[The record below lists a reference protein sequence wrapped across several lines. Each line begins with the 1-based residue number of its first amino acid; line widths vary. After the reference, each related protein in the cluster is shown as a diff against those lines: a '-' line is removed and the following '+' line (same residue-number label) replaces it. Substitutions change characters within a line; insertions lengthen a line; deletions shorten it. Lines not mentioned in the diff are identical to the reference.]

1 MGNLLQRL
9 TPTQTQSFN
18 VQDDRE
24 AMDIILELSEQK
36 MNEGDYLKI
45 SKCLKVIYETKAQ
58 NIVPIYKI
66 LNSSMIEPNSVY
78 RLTHD
83 ETIQLMRTRYKYY
96 YEFCILKLEESIA
109 EDQLLL
115 RQTISDKK
123 VAGSK
128 YQDTRTVELRQEHKQ
143 LVQNEKILKAN
154 IDRHIAEIQKN
165 ELILQEFNVGNY
177 TRVHLQGTEG
187 SPNPSFI
194 L

>member
-1 MGNLLQRL
+1 MGNLLERL
-9 TPTQTQSFN
+9 TPIQTQSFN

-24 AMDIILELSEQK
+24 AMDVILELSEQK

-83 ETIQLMRTRYKYY
+83 ETIQLMRRRYKDY

-115 RQTISDKK
+115 RQTTNDKK
-123 VAGSK
+123 VAWTKFKTEHTDKSRQAHK
-128 YQDTRTVELRQEHKQ
+128 ELVRKEKLLKAKIEKQ
-143 LVQNEKILKAN
+143 L
-154 IDRHIAEIQKN
+154 AEIQKN
-165 ELILQEFNVGNY
+165 ELILDEFNVGNY
-177 TRVHLQGTEG
+177 ARVHLQGTEG
-187 SPNPSFI
+187 SPNPSSI

>member
-9 TPTQTQSFN
+9 TPNQSFN
-18 VQDDRE
+18 IQDDRE
-24 AMDIILELSEQK
+24 AMDIILEISEQK

-83 ETIQLMRTRYKYY
+83 ETIQLMRGRYKDY

-109 EDQLLL
+109 KDQLLL

-123 VAGSK
+123 VAWTKLKTDNTDKS
-128 YQDTRTVELRQEHKQ
+128 RQEHKE
-143 LVQNEKILKAN
+143 LVRKEKLLKAN

-165 ELILQEFNVGNY
+165 ELILDEFNVGNY
-177 TRVHLQGTEG
+177 ARVHLQGT
-187 SPNPSFI
+187 
-194 L
+194 